1 MRPHFQ
7 IKWVVFEKTLSLL
20 FWLFSLASRLKCVA
34 MRESWCFSWSMS
46 ELIWLSPNDVTHMIN
61 IGKKPGARMCH
72 WNVTLSWVC
81 SCLPSWPVWSVL
93 WRWITNC
100 SQPAARTLTV
110 YCHWLSST
118 WQALLWLCLKMKGWT
133 FLFSGLLKTA
143 PGIQTETPSAR
154 CSVTEREREKLGCR
168 IPKDDKRVI
177 GTLNLPARKKW
188 AAERLQTR
196 AVLCVSL
203 TVLYRHTYSTC
214 SLSLSLSLVHCTCIH
229 NCSVIIR

>member
-1 MRPHFQ
+1 
-7 IKWVVFEKTLSLL
+7 
-20 FWLFSLASRLKCVA
+20 
-34 MRESWCFSWSMS
+34 
-46 ELIWLSPNDVTHMIN
+46 
-61 IGKKPGARMCH
+61 MCH

-154 CSVTEREREKLGCR
+154 CSVTERERERSWGVVSQKMTRGWLGLWTCQR
-168 IPKDDKRVI
+168 GRSGQQRGFKQEQSSVFLSLSYTD
-177 GTLNLPARKKW
+177 
-188 AAERLQTR
+188 TR
-196 AVLCVSL
+196 TVHAV
-203 TVLYRHTYSTC
+203 
-214 SLSLSLSLVHCTCIH
+214 SLSLSLWYTVHAYITVQLLLDNAWGTQILNLKFYLYESMYVSCWDSLSFYGNSSDEPQGGTLESLDNPSPQHTA
-229 NCSVIIR
+229 